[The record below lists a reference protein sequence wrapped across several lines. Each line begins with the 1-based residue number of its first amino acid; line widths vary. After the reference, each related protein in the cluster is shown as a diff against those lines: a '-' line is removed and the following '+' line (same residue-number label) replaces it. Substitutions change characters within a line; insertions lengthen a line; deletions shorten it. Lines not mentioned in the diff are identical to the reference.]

1 MLDKIW
7 LFLESFIEKAIN
19 LVEWLF
25 LSVINGIADL
35 FYFIIDITLTVLT
48 TLVEA
53 VDFSQVSVLQAFNDW
68 NLLPA
73 QVIWILDYMNFAQ
86 CLTLLAGAYGI
97 RLLLNLIP
105 AAVTRV

>member
-1 MLDKIW
+1 MLNKIW
-7 LFLESFIEKAIN
+7 LFLQSLIEKAVN

-25 LSVINGIADL
+25 LSVISGLADVFFFL
-35 FYFIIDITLTVLT
+35 IDITLTVIT
-48 TLVEA
+48 TLIEA
-53 VDFSQVSVLQAFNDW
+53 IDFSQISALQAFNNW
-68 NLLPA
+68 NLLPT

-105 AAVTRV
+105 AAVTRI